1 MNVSSHFD
9 IKKYGPGMWYSI
21 HQDAKI
27 SDKDST
33 RNQFINNL
41 KSKFELFPC
50 DKCKEHITQYMKDYP
65 LEKSENLFYW
75 TWKFHNDVNKRLG
88 KQEFSYEVIYNVHFG
103 NDKCESCSVTEN
115 LSSISKII
123 PFTFESRSDVIIP
136 NVSINKTIIKRRK
149 K

>member
-1 MNVSSHFD
+1 MNVTAQFD

-27 SDKDST
+27 ADKNLT
-33 RNQFINNL
+33 RDEFIKNL

-50 DKCKEHITQYMKDYP
+50 DKCKEHINSYIKDFP
-65 LEKSENLFYW
+65 IEKSENLFYW

-88 KQEFSYEVIYNVHFG
+88 KQEFAYEIIHNVHFG
-103 NDKCESCSVTEN
+103 SDQCESCSVNAKTETPT
-115 LSSISKII
+115 L
-123 PFTFESRSDVIIP
+123 FTFQSRSDTTIEQIAV
-136 NVSINKTIIKRRK
+136 NKTIIKRRK